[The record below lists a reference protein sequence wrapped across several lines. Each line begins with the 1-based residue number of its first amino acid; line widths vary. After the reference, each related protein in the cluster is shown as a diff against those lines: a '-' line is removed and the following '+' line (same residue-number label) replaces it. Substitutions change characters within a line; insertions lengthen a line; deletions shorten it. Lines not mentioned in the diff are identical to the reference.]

1 MAPGCSEL
9 RGIGPPVG
17 EQEASALQPWCGQ
30 RSPDRAGTL
39 WQTTEGSRSPR
50 HPLRR
55 GLPPSS
61 ASRQAPSPHPSPP
74 PFILLSSGPA
84 VCPGPVGAR
93 CYLGPGPLATSLAPH
108 APASSQQPA
117 AIFQRLPRQRGPPS
131 VPAAPRAR
139 SLRQAR
145 ERRGPPLGAAPRSPT
160 GPVSAA
166 DRPLPPRWAP
176 RRPRPPRL

>member
-9 RGIGPPVG
+9 GGIGPPVG

-39 WQTTEGSRSPR
+39 TDHRGEQEPPTPAAARAAPQ
-50 HPLRR
+50 L
-55 GLPPSS
+55 GLPPGPQSS
-61 ASRQAPSPHPSPP
+61 PQPP

-93 CYLGPGPLATSLAPH
+93 CYLGPGPLATSLTPH

-160 GPVSAA
+160 EPVSAA

-176 RRPRPPRL
+176 RRPRPPQL